1 MESKSQ
7 ASFPSTTCRGLD
19 SWRGKR
25 IHKTISVFS
34 CYLTL
39 MWGLTDIFSP
49 TFRTRYCHGMQLYAS
64 SWQKDT
70 CSSPP
75 TLSLHVNSQNTKQLP
90 DCLCFFGPS
99 MYSETECS
107 GNGQLCHA
115 LKDNRPSLSPIA
127 PIFKI
132 K

>member
-39 MWGLTDIFSP
+39 MWGLTDISP

-64 SWQKDT
+64 SWQKNT

-90 DCLCFFGPS
+90 DCLCFFELS
-99 MYSETECS
+99 LYSETECS
-107 GNGQLCHA
+107 GNEQLCHA